1 MNSELIPPYA
11 DLGPDLILDAVES
24 RGWRCSGR
32 FLALNSYEN
41 RVYQVALEEGGAV
54 VAKFYRPGRWRDETI
69 REEHAFTDE
78 LQRSEILV
86 AAPVADEVG
95 ETLFMH
101 EGFRFSIFPS
111 IGGRH
116 PELDRDEH
124 LEWLGRYIG
133 RIHMV
138 GASRAFEHRQRL
150 DVDVMAVQSYQYLLA
165 EGFVPR
171 ELEIAYRTIAEDVVA
186 VIKSRFEMTGPLR
199 QLRLHGDCHVGNV
212 LWTEQGPTF
221 LDLDDCL
228 TGPAIQDLWMLLS
241 GDRSEMERQ
250 LSILIEGY
258 EQFFQFDPVELM
270 LVDALR
276 TMRMLH
282 YSAWL
287 ARRWHDPAFPMAFP
301 WFDSPRYWE
310 DQILSLREQLSAFD
324 EPSLR
329 LL

>member
-1 MNSELIPPYA
+1 MNSELVPPYA
-11 DLGPDLILDAVES
+11 DLVPDLLLNAVES
-24 RGWRCSGR
+24 RGWLCSGR

-54 VAKFYRPGRWRDETI
+54 VAKFYRPGRWSDETI
-69 REEHAFTDE
+69 REEHAFTHE

-86 AAPVADEVG
+86 AAPIVDEAG
-95 ETLFMH
+95 ETLFKH
-101 EGFRFSIFPS
+101 EGFRFAVFPS
-111 IGGRH
+111 VGGRH

-138 GASRAFEHRQRL
+138 GASRSFEHRQRL
-150 DVDVMAVQSYQYLLA
+150 DVDAMAVQSYQYLLA
-165 EGFVPR
+165 RGFVPR

-186 VIKSRFEMTGPLR
+186 GIKSCFEMAGPLR
-199 QLRLHGDCHVGNV
+199 RLRLHGDCHVGNV
-212 LWTEQGPTF
+212 LWTDQGPTF

-228 TGPAIQDLWMLLS
+228 MGPAIQDLWMLLS
-241 GDRSEMERQ
+241 GDRRDMERQ
-250 LSILIEGY
+250 LSILIDGY

-276 TMRMLH
+276 TMRMLN

-287 ARRWHDPAFPMAFP
+287 GRRWHDPAFPKAFP

-310 DQILSLREQLSAFD
+310 DQILTLREQLSAFD